1 MKKLSMLLVSL
12 SFVIISLAQNKN
24 IKLIIRNEKGDPVPF
39 ASVAVKGKK
48 TGAMADGD
56 GLFTMQNNTKGTTLV
71 ISAVGYSLQ
80 ELVLGDET
88 IYTVSLSSKGT
99 AQLSEVVV
107 TALGVK
113 RQPRELGV
121 STASIKSDELTQ
133 AKIINLATGLSAKI
147 AGLQVNLVN
156 NGINPDVRIVSRG
169 NHSLQGNNQVLVVV
183 DGIPVSSS
191 FLGSI
196 NPNDVE
202 NVTLL
207 KGPGASALYGIEAA
221 NGVMQVTTK
230 KGRKG
235 GKPIIKFTSTT
246 QLERISYFPEIQT
259 KYSPNGGER
268 TGFTDPVTGAPVRY
282 DDPFTGKLL
291 PVPFENQS
299 FGTAYN
305 SLDYPYSQIAIA
317 GPVNGQLIYGPFSA
331 NKKNRTDFFQTGVTT
346 QNDVSYSVGDDKG
359 SFFISLQDVNVKG
372 IVPKD
377 ENRRTGVRFS
387 ASKEYNRFSSSFT
400 LGYNQRNISTY
411 GNEFSQGRPLF
422 YNVINQPAHLPLN
435 AFKDVDNN
443 PSANVNGFINAYYP
457 NPYWQINH
465 ARNNRRVDDLLSSF
479 QMGFEATNWL
489 NFTYRVGYSQSTVSG
504 DAYTDIVKFNQEA
517 IADPWAAG
525 NNASGLITVPASY
538 ESKKL
543 FTSDIN
549 ADFLIN
555 INKEF
560 RNFSTKIIL
569 GNNVRSRSNSIT
581 GFSNANLAIPGL
593 FNINNRQGDPGLYD
607 VKFKRHDIGFFGDA
621 IVGYKNYLFL
631 HGSYRRDATSI
642 LDKDNR
648 SFGYYGIDASFVLT
662 DAIPAL
668 GQIKNLSFAKIR
680 MSYSE
685 TGNASIVTPVA
696 IGAIDPFVISN
707 LGAYRLENILTSAG
721 SFPYG
726 SLVGYSQS
734 NGVVQKGL
742 RPERTKAFEAGLQL
756 GLLRDKITLELVYFD
771 DKTIDQTS
779 NSSITTSTGVSNIL
793 QNAGKLGIKGYEVD
807 LKLNKVISRKKF
819 SVSAGIN
826 YSFTDNKVI
835 ELLPG
840 VSELLLA
847 GTGVAGGVGSA
858 GAGGIGGPGGG
869 IYAIVGQQY
878 PVIKTNDWLRDP
890 QGRVIVDKITGLP
903 SSDPTNKIFGNTNH
917 RHRLGINTNIVF
929 GRFSFTAVADY
940 RAGAKIL
947 NIIGPTLDFTGIS
960 ENSAQTRERFVFPNS
975 VYDDGT
981 GKFVTNTNITVND
994 GNANW
999 WSSVYRTIGSN
1010 YVNNAAFWKLREL
1023 SVSYDIPE
1031 AVLRKTKVIQKASIT
1046 LSGRN
1051 LLRFLPKTNVW
1062 SDPEFSVDSGN
1073 GVGRASVLETPP
1085 TRIFGAT
1092 LNLTF

>member
-1 MKKLSMLLVSL
+1 MKKLGMLVGSLFLV
-12 SFVIISLAQNKN
+12 FMTLAQNKN
-24 IKLIIRNEKGDPVPF
+24 IKLIIRNEKDDPVPF
-39 ASVAVKGKK
+39 ATIIIKGKK
-48 TGAMADGD
+48 VGYSADGD
-56 GLFTMQNNTKGTTLV
+56 GIFAMPNNTKGATLI
-71 ISAVGYSLQ
+71 ISAAGYVPK
-80 ELVLGDET
+80 EFVLGDES
-88 IYTVSLSSKGT
+88 IYTVTLTSKGT
-99 AQLSEVVV
+99 TQLNEVVV

-121 STASIKSDELTQ
+121 STASIKSEELTQ
-133 AKIINLATGLSAKI
+133 AKIINLATGLSAKV

-169 NHSLQGNNQVLVVV
+169 NHSLQGDNQVLVVV

-191 FLGSI
+191 FLSSI

-230 KGRKG
+230 KGKKG
-235 GKPIIKFTSTT
+235 AKPVIKFTSTT
-246 QLERISYFPEIQT
+246 QLERISYFPKIQT

-268 TGFTDPVTGAPVRY
+268 TGFTDPITGAPVRY

-299 FGTAYN
+299 FGSAYN

-317 GPVNGQLIYGPFSA
+317 GPINGQLIYGPFSA
-331 NKKNRTDFFQTGVTT
+331 NKKNRTDFFQTGITA
-346 QNDVSYSVGDDKG
+346 QNDISYSAGDDKG
-359 SFFISLQDVNVKG
+359 NFFISLQDVNVKG

-387 ASKEYNRFSSSFT
+387 ASKEYNRFSSSFN
-400 LGYNQRNISTY
+400 LGYSQRNINSY
-411 GNEFSQGRPLF
+411 GNEFAQGRPLF
-422 YNVINQPAHLPLN
+422 YNVINQPAHLQLN
-435 AFKDVDNN
+435 SFSDVDNN
-443 PSANVNGFINAYYP
+443 PAADVNGFINAYYP

-465 ARNNRRVDDLLSSF
+465 ARNKRRIDDLISSF
-479 QMGFEATNWL
+479 QFGLQATSWL
-489 NFTYRVGYSQSTVSG
+489 NFTYRVGYSQSNTG
-504 DAYTDIVKFNQEA
+504 GEAYTDIVKFTQQS

-525 NNASGLITVPASY
+525 NNASGLITVPAGY

-549 ADFLIN
+549 SDFLIN
-555 INKEF
+555 INKQF

-569 GNNVRSRSNSIT
+569 GNNIRSRSNSIT
-581 GFSNANLAIPGL
+581 GFSNTNLAIPGL
-593 FNINNRQGDPGLYD
+593 LNINNRQGDPGLYD

-621 IVGYKNYLFL
+621 IVGYKNYLFV

-648 SFGYYGIDASFVLT
+648 SFGYFGIDGSFVLS
-662 DAIPAL
+662 DAIPAVASV
-668 GQIKNLSFAKIR
+668 KNISFAKVR

-685 TGNASIVTPVA
+685 TGNASIVNPFS
-696 IGAIDPFVISN
+696 IGAIDPFVFSN
-707 LGAYRLENILTSAG
+707 LGAYRLENIFGGGAG
-721 SFPYG
+721 FPYG
-726 SLVGYSQS
+726 SLVGYTQG

-742 RPERTKAFEAGLQL
+742 KPERTKAFEAGFQL
-756 GLLRDKITLELVYFD
+756 GLFKDKINLELVYFN
-771 DKTIDQTS
+771 DKTVDQTS
-779 NSSITTSTGVSNIL
+779 NSTITTSTGVSNVL

-807 LKLNKVISRKKF
+807 LKLNKIISGRKF
-819 SVSAGIN
+819 YLSAGFN
-826 YSFTDNKVI
+826 YSFTDNKVL

-840 VSELLLA
+840 INELQLV

-858 GAGGIGGPGGG
+858 GAGGVGGPGGG

-890 QGRVIVDKITGLP
+890 QGRVIVDRITGLP

-947 NIIGPTLDFTGIS
+947 NILGPTLDFAGIS

-981 GKFVTNTNITVND
+981 GKFVPNTNITVND
-994 GNANW
+994 ANANW
-999 WSSVYRTIGSN
+999 WSSIYRRIGSN
-1010 YVNNAAFWKLREL
+1010 YVNNAAFLKLREV
-1023 SVSYDIPE
+1023 SISYDIPE
-1031 AVLRKTKVIQKASIT
+1031 TVLRKTKVIQKASIT

-1051 LLRFLPKTNVW
+1051 LLRVLPKTNVW
-1062 SDPEFSVDSGN
+1062 NDPEFSVDSGN
-1073 GVGRASVLETPP
+1073 GVGRTSILETPA